1 MCLGNVIKYSEKESD
16 KDFSPY
22 IVFFL
27 FFFFIYTQKINIWP
41 TQQQRIVSGL
51 LKSI

>member
-1 MCLGNVIKYSEKESD
+1 MCLGNVIKYLEKESD

-22 IVFFL
+22 IVFFV
-27 FFFFIYTQKINIWP
+27 FFFTQKINIWP